1 MQPTGNLFGRS
12 SEQPRSMQIAIEA
25 LRRAI
30 TLPGGAQLRFRNGIR
45 ATVLAATLVA
55 AAISAAP
62 GTAVAEP
69 GGWRAEWPRTDFS
82 QHTVPLEEIKS
93 GGPRKD
99 GIPSIDTPRFE
110 RLNDG
115 AASGWANRI
124 GDVEPVISLTI
135 RGDARAYPLSVLI
148 WHEIVNDIVGGT
160 PVTVTYCPLCN
171 ASLVFERMVENRI
184 LDFGTTGKL
193 RNADLVMYDRQTESW
208 WQQFGGDSIVGV
220 MSGKRLHLVPS
231 RLESFGRFR
240 QRFPNGQV
248 LVPNNPLARNYGT
261 NPYVGYDASGQRPFL
276 YDGSLPDGIDPMERV
291 IAVETR
297 PGHHEAWSVPL
308 LRERGT
314 IESGDIVLRWEA
326 GQTSALDKRTITGGR
341 DVGNVVVQRP
351 QGGQLSDIP
360 YDVTFA
366 FAFHAFRPS
375 SPIHKATSAGPE
387 N

>member
-1 MQPTGNLFGRS
+1 M
-12 SEQPRSMQIAIEA
+12 
-25 LRRAI
+25 
-30 TLPGGAQLRFRNGIR
+30 
-45 ATVLAATLVA
+45 LAATLVA
-55 AAISAAP
+55 AAIGTAP
-62 GTAVAEP
+62 GTALAEP

-99 GIPSIDTPRFE
+99 GIASIDLPRFE

-115 AASGWANRI
+115 VAAGWAISI
-124 GDVEPVISLTI
+124 GDAEPVISLTI
-135 RGDARAYPLSVLI
+135 RGDARAFPLSILI

-171 ASLVFERMVENRI
+171 ASLVFERTVENRV

-193 RNADLVMYDRQTESW
+193 RNSDLVMYDRQTESW
-208 WQQFGGDSIVGV
+208 WQQFGGDAIVGA

-240 QRFPNGQV
+240 RRFPNGQV
-248 LVPNNPLARNYGT
+248 LIPNNPLARNYGT
-261 NPYVGYDASGQRPFL
+261 NPYVGYDARGQKPFL

-297 PGHHEAWSVPL
+297 PGHHEAWSLPL

-314 IESGDIVLRWEA
+314 IESGDIVLKWEA
-326 GQTSALDKRTITGGR
+326 GQTSALDNSAIAGGR
-341 DVGNVVVQRP
+341 DIGNVVVQRQ

-366 FAFHAFRPS
+366 FAFHAFRPG
-375 SPIHKATSAGPE
+375 SPIHNGTSAGPQ